1 MWAINLIQKTK
12 TFWAFVCVAG
22 MAFFRRA
29 LGIGWCVC
37 VCHVLPALHILQVCV
52 CVCVCVHVSS
62 LRAWLYFD
70 MATVLLADCGGE
82 VCKHACRRRLCKD
95 EVVCCWRR
103 DGGCSAGGRN
113 EGCVPDTFCTAN
125 GLNDLL

>member
-1 MWAINLIQKTK
+1 MCGRDGLLQKS
-12 TFWAFVCVAG
+12 
-22 MAFFRRA
+22 
-29 LGIGWCVC
+29 IGHW
-37 VCHVLPALHILQVCV
+37 LVCV
-52 CVCVCVHVSS
+52 CVPCFACVTHIAGVRVCVHVSS